1 MQMQISQIPKQ
12 KLILIAGIVLGL
24 VAVIM
29 TKFYIDQQK
38 KVEAEK
44 ARETFAKMQANQVAV
59 LVAKKDI
66 PKGVAIEPDMFDT
79 AVVPAKYLQPQAVTS
94 LDRISDMV
102 TTSPIA
108 KGEQIS
114 LSKLAYPKNAG
125 SGGGLAANTPFGK
138 RAITIA
144 VDNISSLGGMINPG
158 DYVDVIALLPI
169 PVQAPDGT
177 QAIQAATLPLFQN
190 VLVLAVG
197 QNTGAPT
204 RAASGGRYGKEEK
217 QEVSP
222 LITLALSPQEANFI
236 TFVQEQGKIRLVL
249 RSPAD
254 SKVEP
259 VQVANWQTLF
269 QYLRPE
275 TADESEAEPQQA
287 VSSPEGFVEIYRGMN
302 QEKIPIS
309 SR

>member
-1 MQMQISQIPKQ
+1 MQMQIRQIPKQ
-12 KLILIAGIVLGL
+12 KLILIIGIALGL
-24 VAVIM
+24 AAVIM
-29 TKFYIDQQK
+29 TKVYIDQQK
-38 KVEAEK
+38 KAEAEK
-44 ARETFAKMQANQVAV
+44 AKETFAKMQANQAAV
-59 LVAKKDI
+59 LVAKRDI
-66 PKGVAIEPDMFDT
+66 AKGVVIDPEMFDT

-102 TTSPIA
+102 TISPIA
-108 KGEQIS
+108 KGEQIT
-114 LSKLAYPKNAG
+114 LSKLAYPKDVG
-125 SGGGLAANTPFGK
+125 SGGNLAASTPFGK

-144 VDNISSLGGMINPG
+144 VDNIASLAGMINPG

-169 PVQAPDGT
+169 PAQAPDGS
-177 QAIQAATLPLFQN
+177 QAVQAATLPLFQN

-197 QNTGAPT
+197 QNIGSP
-204 RAASGGRYGKEEK
+204 AAAVKGRYEKEAK
-217 QEVSP
+217 QASP
-222 LITLALSPQEANFI
+222 LITIALTPQEINFI

-259 VQVANWQTLF
+259 IQVANWQTLF

-275 TADESEAEPQQA
+275 ISDSEEEAPQAA
-287 VSSPEGFVEIYRGMN
+287 VPSPEGFVEIYRGMN

-309 SR
+309 SK